1 MWGFLYRRAVNIKEF
16 GERLRWDWLIR
27 LGLNFREWVMKHGT
41 IKVK

>member
-1 MWGFLYRRAVNIKEF
+1 MTGFLYRRAVALKEL
-16 GERLRWDWLIR
+16 GERRRLDWLIR